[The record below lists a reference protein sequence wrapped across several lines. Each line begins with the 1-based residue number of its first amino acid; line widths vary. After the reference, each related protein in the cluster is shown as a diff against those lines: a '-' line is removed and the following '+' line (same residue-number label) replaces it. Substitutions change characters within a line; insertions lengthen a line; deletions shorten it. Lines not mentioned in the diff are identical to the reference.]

1 MLFPLIKVISTGG
14 GITVKLLLLK
24 YVVRLHMINNIINE
38 LQKINLKI
46 VFVFASIEFSIPQS
60 FLENFQ
66 ILWWIMLPY
75 ANYGILI
82 IRLCAHCLKCLE

>member
-1 MLFPLIKVISTGG
+1 MLFSLIKVISTGG

-38 LQKINLKI
+38 LEKINLKI

-60 FLENFQ
+60 FLVNFQ
-66 ILWWIMLPY
+66 ILRWIMLPY
-75 ANYGILI
+75 AN
-82 IRLCAHCLKCLE
+82 

>member
-1 MLFPLIKVISTGG
+1 MLFSLIEVISTGG

-24 YVVRLHMINNIINE
+24 YVVRLHMVNNIINE

-46 VFVFASIEFSIPQS
+46 VFVYASIEFLISQS
-60 FLENFQ
+60 FLGNSQ
-66 ILWWIMLPY
+66 VMWWIMLPY

-82 IRLCAHCLKCLE
+82 IRLCAHCLKRLE